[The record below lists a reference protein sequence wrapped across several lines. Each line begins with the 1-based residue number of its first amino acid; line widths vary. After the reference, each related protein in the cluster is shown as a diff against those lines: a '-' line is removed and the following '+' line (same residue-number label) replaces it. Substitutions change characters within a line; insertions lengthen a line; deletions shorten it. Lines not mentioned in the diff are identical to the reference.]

1 MENASKALIIA
12 GAILLA
18 ILIISL
24 GILIYNQAS
33 SVVNENTMDS
43 VEVSQFNTQF
53 TQYEGTKSGSTV
65 RSLAQ
70 VVLSS
75 NVAQD
80 DAGRKVTLVVKNSA
94 AAQGE
99 TSIVSTSSDQI
110 QNLSTITTGG
120 TYDIQCT
127 YSTTGANS
135 GLVTK
140 ITATKK

>member
-33 SVVNENTMDS
+33 GIVNGNTMDS
-43 VEVSQFNTQF
+43 VEISEFNTQF
-53 TQYEGTKSGSTV
+53 TQYEGTKSGTQV

-70 VVLSS
+70 VVLSN
-75 NVAQD
+75 NVSQD
-80 DAGRKVTLVVKNSA
+80 DASKRVTFKIKDTTETTIVNSTA
-94 AAQGE
+94 TE
-99 TSIVSTSSDQI
+99 
-110 QNLSTITTGG
+110 ITNIDKITAGG
-120 TYDIQCT
+120 TYEVKCT

-135 GLVTK
+135 GLVTS
-140 ITATKK
+140 ILATKK

>member
-33 SVVNENTMDS
+33 GIVNGNTMDS
-43 VEVSQFNTQF
+43 VEISEFNTQF
-53 TQYEGTKSGSTV
+53 TQYEGKKSGTQV

-70 VVLSS
+70 VVLSN
-75 NVAQD
+75 NVSQD
-80 DAGRKVTLVVKNSA
+80 DESKRVTFKIKDATTETTIVNSTA
-94 AAQGE
+94 NE
-99 TSIVSTSSDQI
+99 
-110 QNLSTITTGG
+110 ITNINKITAGG
-120 TYDIQCT
+120 TYEVKCT

-135 GLVTK
+135 GLVTS
-140 ITATKK
+140 ILATKK

>member
-33 SVVNENTMDS
+33 GIVNGNTMDS
-43 VEVSQFNTQF
+43 VEISEFNTQF
-53 TQYEGTKSGSTV
+53 TQYEGTKSGTQV

-70 VVLSS
+70 VVLSN
-75 NVAQD
+75 NVSQD
-80 DAGRKVTLVVKNSA
+80 DASKRVTFKIKDTTETTIVNSTA
-94 AAQGE
+94 TE
-99 TSIVSTSSDQI
+99 
-110 QNLSTITTGG
+110 ITNIEKIITGG
-120 TYDIQCT
+120 TYEVKCT

-135 GLVTK
+135 GLVTS
-140 ITATKK
+140 ILATKK

>member
-75 NVAQD
+75 NVSQD
-80 DAGRKVTLVVKNSA
+80 DASRKVTLTVDGTEVVSKN
-94 AAQGE
+94 
-99 TSIVSTSSDQI
+99 TDQI
-110 QNLSTITTGG
+110 TNLNTITTGG
-120 TYDIQCT
+120 TYKIQCT

-135 GLVTK
+135 GLVTE
-140 ITATKK
+140 ITATKQ

>member
-70 VVLSS
+70 SVLSS

-80 DAGRKVTLVVKNSA
+80 DDDRKVTLVVKESA
-94 AAQGE
+94 AGGE
-99 TSIVSTSSDQI
+99 TTIVSTTTDQI
-110 QNLSTITTGG
+110 TNLNKISTGG
-120 TYDIQCT
+120 TYDIQCS

-140 ITATKK
+140 ITATKQ

>member
-75 NVAQD
+75 NVSQD
-80 DAGRKVTLVVKNSA
+80 DASRKVSFTVVDGSTNY
-94 AAQGE
+94 Q
-99 TSIVSTSSDQI
+99 IVTTTTDQI
-110 QNLSTITTGG
+110 DNLENVSTGG
-120 TYDIQCT
+120 TYKIECT

-140 ITATKK
+140 ITATKQ